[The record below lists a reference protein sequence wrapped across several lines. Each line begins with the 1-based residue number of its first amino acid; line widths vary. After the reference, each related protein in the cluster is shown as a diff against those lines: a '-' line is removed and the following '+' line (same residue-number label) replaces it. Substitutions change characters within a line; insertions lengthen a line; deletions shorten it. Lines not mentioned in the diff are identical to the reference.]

1 MIYAMTPGSLPS
13 LYQCLRT
20 KDKMGQ
26 VIALPRDW
34 NGGYTVVG
42 SWDSPAGG
50 LQGEG
55 GIFFLVE
62 KQGIGVED
70 FSHSGDGLWPPS

>member
-1 MIYAMTPGSLPS
+1 ME
-13 LYQCLRT
+13 
-20 KDKMGQ
+20 
-26 VIALPRDW
+26 
-34 NGGYTVVG
+34 G

-50 LQGEG
+50 LQGES